1 MPIDKTIED
10 IITELR
16 AGNYI
21 YKLEDGTTII
31 SVPSFN
37 LIS

>member
-1 MPIDKTIED
+1 MSIDKTIED
-10 IITELR
+10 VITEIKE
-16 AGNYI
+16 GKHQ

-37 LIS
+37 LIN

>member
-10 IITELR
+10 VITEIKE
-16 AGNYI
+16 GKHQ
-21 YKLEDGTTII
+21 YKLKDGSTII

-37 LIS
+37 LIK